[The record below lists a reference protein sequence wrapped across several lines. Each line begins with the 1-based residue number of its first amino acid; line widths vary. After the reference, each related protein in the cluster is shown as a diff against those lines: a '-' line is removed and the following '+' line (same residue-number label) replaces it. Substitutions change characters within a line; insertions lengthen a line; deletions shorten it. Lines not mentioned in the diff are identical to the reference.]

1 MRAIKKLLE
10 IIAYLRSKDGCAW
23 DKKQTHESLLPHLEE
38 ETWEVMDAVKKKLY
52 KKELKEELA
61 DVLLQVIMHSQIASE
76 KKNFDFFEVVE
87 YLNQKL
93 IRRHPHIFN
102 KNTVAKDFDIEKE
115 WHNIKAK
122 EQGKKY
128 HPLERVPAS
137 SSAAYHFKKIK
148 SFATEN
154 PQVNLDEIITQIQS
168 LKKETD
174 KKKISLIM
182 GKIFYDLASLSEQKG
197 LAWEELFKDFL
208 NSKKNKILKNSPV
221 STNKRVIE

>member
-23 DKKQTHESLLPHLEE
+23 DKKQTPESLLPHLEE

-61 DVLLQVIMHSQIASE
+61 DLLLLIVMYSQIASE
-76 KKNFDFFEVVE
+76 VKNFDF
-87 YLNQKL
+87 L
-93 IRRHPHIFN
+93 
-102 KNTVAKDFDIEKE
+102 
-115 WHNIKAK
+115 AK

-137 SSAAYHFKKIK
+137 SSAAYLFKKLK
-148 SFATEN
+148 SFETEKFEI
-154 PQVNLDEIITQIQS
+154 NLEEIERQIQS

-174 KKKISLIM
+174 KKKFSTIM
-182 GKIFYDLASLSEQKG
+182 GKNSILGFFELARDGVSLS
-197 LAWEELFKDFL
+197 
-208 NSKKNKILKNSPV
+208 
-221 STNKRVIE
+221 

>member
-23 DKKQTHESLLPHLEE
+23 DKKQTPESLLPHLEE

-61 DVLLQVIMHSQIASE
+61 DLLLLIVMYSQIASE
-76 KKNFDFFEVVE
+76 VKNFDFFEVVE

-102 KNTVAKDFDIEKE
+102 KDTVAKDFDIEKE

-137 SSAAYHFKKIK
+137 SSAAYLFKKLK
-148 SFATEN
+148 SFETEKFEI
-154 PQVNLDEIITQIQS
+154 NLEEIERQIQS

-174 KKKISLIM
+174 KKKFSTIMFLI
-182 GKIFYDLASLSEQKG
+182 GI
-197 LAWEELFKDFL
+197 
-208 NSKKNKILKNSPV
+208 NIL
-221 STNKRVIE
+221 

>member
-1 MRAIKKLLE
+1 MQQIKELLE
-10 IIAYLRSKDGCAW
+10 IIAHLRSKDGCAW
-23 DKKQTHESLLPHLEE
+23 DKKQTPESLLPHLEE

-61 DVLLQVIMHSQIASE
+61 DLLLLIVMYSQIASE

-102 KNTVAKDFDIEKE
+102 KDTVAKDFDIEKE

-128 HPLERVPAS
+128 HPLERVPVS
-137 SSAAYHFKKIK
+137 SSAAYFFKKLK
-148 SFATEN
+148 SFETEKSEI
-154 PQVNLDEIITQIQS
+154 NLEEIERQIQS

-197 LAWEELFKDFL
+197 LDWEELFKDFL

-221 STNKRVIE
+221 SS

>member
-1 MRAIKKLLE
+1 MLAIKKLLK

-137 SSAAYHFKKIK
+137 SSAAYLFKKLK
-148 SFATEN
+148 SFETEKFEI
-154 PQVNLDEIITQIQS
+154 NLEEIERQIQS

-174 KKKISLIM
+174 KKKISTIM

-197 LAWEELFKDFL
+197 VAWEELFKDFL
-208 NSKKNKILKNSPV
+208 NSKKNKILKTSPV
-221 STNKRVIE
+221 SS

>member
-1 MRAIKKLLE
+1 MLAIKKLLK

-137 SSAAYHFKKIK
+137 SSAAYLFKKLK
-148 SFATEN
+148 SFETEKFEI
-154 PQVNLDEIITQIQS
+154 NLEEIERQIQS

-174 KKKISLIM
+174 RKTFSTIM

-197 LAWEELFKDFL
+197 VAWEELFKDFL
-208 NSKKNKILKNSPV
+208 NSKKNKILKTSPV
-221 STNKRVIE
+221 SS

>member
-23 DKKQTHESLLPHLEE
+23 DKKQTPESLLPHLEE

-61 DVLLQVIMHSQIASE
+61 DLLLLIVMYSQIASE
-76 KKNFDFFEVVE
+76 VKNFDFFEVVE

-102 KNTVAKDFDIEKE
+102 KDTVAKDFDIEKE

-137 SSAAYHFKKIK
+137 SSAAYLFKKLK
-148 SFATEN
+148 SFETEKF
-154 PQVNLDEIITQIQS
+154 EINQLEEIERQIQS

-174 KKKISLIM
+174 KKKFSTIM
-182 GKIFYDLASLSEQKG
+182 GKIFLTWL
-197 LAWEELFKDFL
+197 L
-208 NSKKNKILKNSPV
+208 
-221 STNKRVIE
+221 